1 MNRRAKKYL
10 NCTRHASSVVII
22 IIIIIVVVVV
32 EINVANSIKFVLKF
46 LFFSLTFGLAAL
58 SLHSFVSCFTPEE
71 ERKKY
76 LGRQFKVVVG
86 NLFN

>member
-46 LFFSLTFGLAAL
+46 LFFSLTFGLA
-58 SLHSFVSCFTPEE
+58 SFVRFLLHTGR
-71 ERKKY
+71 RKKKIF
-76 LGRQFKVVVG
+76 RTPI
-86 NLFN
+86 